1 MSSVVKN
8 VEEYIKDTKYQFPKK
23 IKTPMSNDYSPE
35 FDETNELDP
44 QWHTYYQELIGMLR
58 WGCELGRVDI
68 LHEISI

>member
-1 MSSVVKN
+1 
-8 VEEYIKDTKYQFPKK
+8 
-23 IKTPMSNDYSPE
+23 MSNDYSPE